1 MRIVWALA
9 IMFMVAACSSSTPE
23 PVEAEA
29 PDAAAAIPDNLYQP
43 TVHAILALSG
53 GYGLAGSEQGI
64 DTVWRRAGANQTVRL
79 RLSPETVTVQTMLAG
94 RYVLDSVVVE
104 GRELLIKSSA
114 DSKASPVSD
123 VLLDPGEVIY
133 VGDLL
138 FRERAAKNKKKSSKK
153 NVRQLVIRVRSN
165 ADKARRGIAAKH
177 GDQSSLMKIRLLRG
191 RK

>member
-1 MRIVWALA
+1 MRIAGALVVA
-9 IMFMVAACSSSTPE
+9 LLAAACSSTPALIE
-23 PVEAEA
+23 ERNTGAG
-29 PDAAAAIPDNLYQP
+29 AAIPDNLYQP

-153 NVRQLVIRVRSN
+153 NIRRLVIRVRSN
-165 ADKARRGIAAKH
+165 ADKARRGIAARH
-177 GDQSSLMKIRLLRG
+177 GDQSSLMKIRLLSG